1 MSENQIQTARRHVA
15 PVDPAAVA
23 GATQTLPTEPVG
35 SEPGASAHRPDASG
49 HRPDLPRSPLA
60 LWCARHRWFVLGTAL
75 LLVLAGVGVLGTV
88 GITTQDSNDQLVGD
102 SAEAYDILDTADFGD
117 APTEFI
123 IVTDPEGPLSPD
135 RAAEL
140 GSELVSNYEAVPGV
154 VAVGEAFP
162 GQDGS
167 LVLPLEFA
175 GDEDGVAQDIEDS
188 LRATDDLAATHGDLT
203 IGQFGQT
210 SLDQEMNDTVGEDF
224 QRAELFAIP
233 ATLIILLIAFG
244 AVLAAGVP
252 LLIGLGS
259 VAAALGLTAIVSTW
273 LPVDQNSQ
281 AIVLLIGLAVG
292 VDYALLILRR
302 AREERR
308 AGATVLDSIAI
319 AGATAG
325 RAVLISGITVVI
337 AMSGMLVAGGM
348 FTSLGLGA
356 MLVVGV
362 AVIAAITVLPAVMGL
377 LGDKVDALRLPFTR
391 RREAR
396 RGSENSFW
404 GHLAGVVTRRP
415 LASLVVVGGLLVA
428 LAAPALGMKTA
439 IGNVEA
445 LPQDLKS
452 VQAYHQF
459 NAAVPAEAE
468 TLQVVVRA
476 PAESADDVEAA
487 LLGATDEAAGIEHVS
502 GVAGE
507 VERSVDG
514 TVTTWNLGLGVTP
527 SDDAMAP
534 TVEQVR
540 DEVLP
545 QVRADLG
552 EVSGV
557 DVHLGGQAA
566 VADLTTWMEDSLP
579 WVVGFVL
586 VLSLLVMLVSFGSPA
601 LAVATVGLNLLS
613 VGAAY
618 GALTLVFGGTWAEG
632 LLDFTSTGVIA
643 SWIPMMLFVLLFG
656 LSMDYHIF
664 VTSRVREAFDA
675 GASPRRAVR
684 QGVARSAG
692 VVTAAAAV
700 MVGVFS
706 IFGTL
711 SMLEMKQLGVGLAVA
726 VLLDATVVRGVLLPA
741 LLTLLGKRAHTG
753 PSWLPRLHH

>member
-1 MSENQIQTARRHVA
+1 MIQNPTDALVR
-15 PVDPAAVA
+15 PAAPE
-23 GATQTLPTEPVG
+23 GPEHGQPSATDEP
-35 SEPGASAHRPDASG
+35 AY
-49 HRPDLPRSPLA
+49 RPDLPRSPLA
-60 LWCARHRWFVLGTAL
+60 LWCARHRWSVLATAL
-75 LLVLAGVGVLGTV
+75 LVVLGSVGLLGTV
-88 GITTQDSNDQLVGD
+88 GITTQDINDQLVGD
-102 SAEAYDILDTADFGD
+102 SAEAYDILDEADFGD
-117 APTEFI
+117 VPTEFI
-123 IVTDPEGPLSPD
+123 IVTDPEGPLSPE

-140 GSELVSNYEAVPGV
+140 GSELATTYETVPGV
-154 VAVGEAFP
+154 IAVGETFA

-167 LVLPLEFA
+167 IVLPLEFA
-175 GDEDGVAQDIEDS
+175 DNGEGVALEIDGS
-188 LRATDDLAATHGDLT
+188 LQATDDLAALHGDLT
-203 IGQFGQT
+203 ISQFGQT

-233 ATLIILLIAFG
+233 ATLIILLLAFG
-244 AVLAAGVP
+244 AVVAAGVP

-273 LPVDQNSQ
+273 RPVDQNSQ

-308 AGATVLDSIAI
+308 AGASVLDSIGI

-325 RAVLISGITVVI
+325 RAVLISGLTVVI

-356 MLVVGV
+356 MLVVGM
-362 AVIAAITVLPAVMGL
+362 AVIAAVTVLPALLGL

-428 LAAPALGMKTA
+428 LATPALGMKTA

-459 NAAVPAEAE
+459 QTAVPAESDA
-468 TLQVVVRA
+468 LQVVVRA

-487 LLGATDEAAGIEHVS
+487 LLGVTADAESITHISGAADEV
-502 GVAGE
+502 V
-507 VERSVDG
+507 RSTDG
-514 TVTTWNLGLGVTP
+514 TVSTWNLGVDVTP

-540 DEVLP
+540 GELLP
-545 QVRADLG
+545 QVRAELSDVPG
-552 EVSGV
+552 A

-566 VADLTTWMEDSLP
+566 VVDLTNWMEDSLP

-586 VLSLLVMLVSFGSPA
+586 ALSLLVMLVSFGSPA
-601 LAVATVGLNLLS
+601 LALATVGLNLLS

-618 GALTLVFGGTWAEG
+618 GALVLVFGGTWAEG

-643 SWIPMMLFVLLFG
+643 SWLPMMLFVLLFG

-675 GASPRRAVR
+675 GDSPRLAVR
-684 QGVARSAG
+684 RGVARSAG

-700 MVGVFS
+700 MIGVFS

-726 VLLDATVVRGVLLPA
+726 VLIDATVVRGVLLPA
-741 LLTLLGKRAHTG
+741 VLTLLGERAHTG
-753 PSWLPRLHH
+753 PTWLPRLHH

>member
-1 MSENQIQTARRHVA
+1 MIQNQTETSRRHGA
-15 PVDPAAVA
+15 PIDPAEDV
-23 GATQTLPTEPVG
+23 GTTQARALERVG
-35 SEPGASAHRPDASG
+35 SVPESV

-60 LWCARHRWFVLGTAL
+60 LWCAQHRWVVLGTSL
-75 LLVLAGVGVLGTV
+75 LLVLGSIGLLAAV
-88 GITTQDSNDQLVGD
+88 GITTTGANDQLVGD
-102 SAEAYDILDTADFGD
+102 SAEAYDILDGADFGD
-117 APTEFI
+117 VPTEFV
-123 IVTDPEGPLSPD
+123 IVTDPEGPIAPD

-140 GSELVSNYEAVPGV
+140 GSELVTTYETVPGV
-154 VAVGEAFP
+154 IDVGDVFP

-167 LVLPLEFA
+167 IVLPLEFA
-175 GDEDGVAQDIEDS
+175 TDEEGVALEIDGS
-188 LRATDDLAATHGDLT
+188 LRATDELAAAHSDLT
-203 IGQFGQT
+203 ISQFGQT
-210 SLDQEMNDTVGEDF
+210 SLDQEMNATVGEDF

-233 ATLIILLIAFG
+233 ATLIILLLAFG
-244 AVLAAGVP
+244 AVVAAGVP
-252 LLIGLGS
+252 LVIGLGS
-259 VAAALGLTAIVSTW
+259 VAAALGLTALVSTW

-308 AGATVLDSIAI
+308 AGASVLDSIGI

-325 RAVLISGITVVI
+325 RAVLISGLTVVI

-362 AVIAAITVLPAVMGL
+362 AVIAAVTVLPALMGL
-377 LGDKVDALRLPFTR
+377 LGDKIDALRLPFTR

-396 RGSENSFW
+396 RGSEETFW
-404 GHLAGVVTRRP
+404 GHLAGIVTRHP
-415 LASLVVVGGLLVA
+415 LAALLVVGGLLVA

-459 NAAVPAEAE
+459 NAAAPAQSDS
-468 TLQVVVRA
+468 LQVVVRA
-476 PAESADDVEAA
+476 PADSADEVEAA
-487 LLGATDEAAGIEHVS
+487 LLGTTPDAEGIEHVS
-502 GVAGE
+502 GAAGE
-507 VERSVDG
+507 VVRSTDS
-514 TVTTWNLGLGVTP
+514 TVTTWDLGLDVTP
-527 SDDAMAP
+527 SDDEMTT

-540 DEVLP
+540 DELLP
-545 QVRADLG
+545 QVRAELADVPG
-552 EVSGV
+552 A

-566 VADLTTWMEDSLP
+566 VADLTTWMDERLP

-601 LAVATVGLNLLS
+601 LAAATVGLNLLS

-618 GALTLVFGGTWAEG
+618 GALVVVFGGTWAEG
-632 LLDFTSTGVIA
+632 LLDFTSTGAIA
-643 SWIPMMLFVLLFG
+643 SWLPMMLFVLLFG

-726 VLLDATVVRGVLLPA
+726 VLIDATIVRGVLLPA
-741 LLTLLGKRAHTG
+741 VLTLLGERAHTG